1 MKDGPFPQSFN
12 PSTFQPFN
20 LSTLQPFNPSTF
32 QPFNLSTLQPF
43 NPSTFQP
50 FADVQSGRGRD
61 ARGAPGKRKT
71 SEMPNVF
78 RNLTSSALPG
88 SRPAEIPAMHARKLS
103 RHFRG
108 CGILPRHGGWRVEE
122 CLTQSP
128 PSPTREREGFGK
140 ENPRGDAEG
149 LESAFAQKDK
159 RKQRDGWSA
168 EVWAWPL
175 IPESGPLFLRGRFW
189 KCEAPPWKNSVS
201 PFSARSVFC
210 ATGRGERGAG
220 GLVPWAGGAYLIR
233 IRGRSFFIARL
244 FPNPHC
250 SGCARC
256 RGWSGRCAFR
266 RGGGRGGRRA
276 KGKRDGWFGG
286 RDGG

>member
-1 MKDGPFPQSFN
+1 MCS
-12 PSTFQPFN
+12 
-20 LSTLQPFNPSTF
+20 
-32 QPFNLSTLQPF
+32 
-43 NPSTFQP
+43 
-50 FADVQSGRGRD
+50 RD
-61 ARGAPGKRKT
+61 ARGASGKRKT
-71 SEMPNVF
+71 SEKPNVF

-88 SRPAEIPAMHARKLS
+88 SRPAEMPAMHAQKLP

-108 CGILPRHGGWRVEE
+108 CGILPRHGGWRAEE
-122 CLTQSP
+122 CPTQSP

-175 IPESGPLFLRGRFW
+175 IPERTFLEVRSSSLEKLRVSFLRTLRVLRHRQGRTGSGRA
-189 KCEAPPWKNSVS
+189 CSMGG
-201 PFSARSVFC
+201 RS
-210 ATGRGERGAG
+210 
-220 GLVPWAGGAYLIR
+220 LSIR

>member
-1 MKDGPFPQSFN
+1 MFGISTQIEIEQKTTSIRACGIIAHNRRIYRRSGKPIMRYHCDAASCRAMADGGRKNVPLKVRQVR
-12 PSTFQPFN
+12 QG
-20 LSTLQPFNPSTF
+20 
-32 QPFNLSTLQPF
+32 
-43 NPSTFQP
+43 
-50 FADVQSGRGRD
+50 SGRNSG
-61 ARGAPGKRKT
+61 RKT
-71 SEMPNVF
+71 HAET
-78 RNLTSSALPG
+78 RRAWRALLHK
-88 SRPAEIPAMHARKLS
+88 R
-103 RHFRG
+103 
-108 CGILPRHGGWRVEE
+108 
-122 CLTQSP
+122 T
-128 PSPTREREGFGK
+128 K
-140 ENPRGDAEG
+140 ENKGTAG
-149 LESAFAQKDK
+149 V
-159 RKQRDGWSA
+159 RKFG
-168 EVWAWPL
+168 P
-175 IPESGPLFLRGRFW
+175 GPLFLRGRFW
-189 KCEAPPWKNSVS
+189 KCEAPPWKSSVS